1 MAGHEGVLPVGDSS
15 SICSNSQPGRAPQGR
30 QQERACLPLRL
41 SWLSW
46 LLLVKRKAGRRQTA
60 TESVAGAGVQGRSLH
75 WSVWVPL
82 LQAPRWS
89 GLRRGSGHSRLP
101 PHSKERRCGGVGP
114 FMAAK
119 EWWRSRAS
127 GHSRLPLRSKAWWRS
142 RASHHSRLPL
152 RSQERRRSR
161 AKKRRQLAA
170 RQRC

>member
-1 MAGHEGVLPVGDSS
+1 M
-15 SICSNSQPGRAPQGR
+15 QGTRQGMWQVTRECCRWGTAAASAATASWGERRRER

-127 GHSRLPLRSKAWWRS
+127 GHSRLPLRS
-142 RASHHSRLPL
+142 
-152 RSQERRRSR
+152 QERRRSR